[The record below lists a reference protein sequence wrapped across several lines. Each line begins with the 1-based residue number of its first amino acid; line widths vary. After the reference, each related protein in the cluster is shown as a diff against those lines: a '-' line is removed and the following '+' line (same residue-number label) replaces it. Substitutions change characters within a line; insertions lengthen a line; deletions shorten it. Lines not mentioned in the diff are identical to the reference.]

1 MKTLLLLA
9 SALALSA
16 QNPESRPISRLLIAS
31 DVALVSTDIGDLL
44 STRGLY
50 ETNALLG
57 RGPFGARQATISL
70 SMTAAIVLAEIPL
83 ARRWP
88 RLAKVFAITNFA
100 AGGGIHGYEM
110 IHNSRL
116 ERR

>member
-1 MKTLLLLA
+1 MKIALLFSLALALCGQSPEVPRTDRLLLA
-9 SALALSA
+9 SDAV
-16 QNPESRPISRLLIAS
+16 LIA
-31 DVALVSTDIGDLL
+31 TDIGDLL
-44 STRGLY
+44 SSRGLY
-50 ETNALLG
+50 ETNAVLG

-70 SMTAAIVLAEIPL
+70 GLTAVIVLAELPL

-88 RLAKVFAITNFA
+88 RLAKIFAVTNFG
-100 AGGGIHGYEM
+100 AGVGVHGYEM